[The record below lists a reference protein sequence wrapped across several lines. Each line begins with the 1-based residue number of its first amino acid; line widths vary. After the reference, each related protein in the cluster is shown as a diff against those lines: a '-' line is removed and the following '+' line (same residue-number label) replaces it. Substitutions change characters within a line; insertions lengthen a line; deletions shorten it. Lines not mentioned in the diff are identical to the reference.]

1 MALAVVERS
10 QKLAFRRESVTLGV
24 GRVSEGL
31 GADPVSMGS
40 IMRSIMGS
48 MALNSQQVGR
58 REVMPCESTLTW
70 GP

>member
-40 IMRSIMGS
+40 IMGS